1 MRRKSNGFFICIE
14 GKHRV
19 LRFFSLHQK
28 ESVCVEAS
36 IMQWSAINSTF
47 WPAQQTKGQEV
58 LFFLFVEYCFLNSG
72 RGRQLRK
79 QGQWISF
86 RLLGGAWG
94 LKDETGGRM
103 GEVNASTLL
112 SNRHGSLLTWLPCYW
127 PFGRWYPLRL
137 VDGGRVLWYEESGE
151 KKEEEDGQFCSLFFL
166 FTALMMRWMG
176 LLRAWGVCG
185 WQLVVRVGVDYLSF
199 YLMPDVVTRIE
210 QLKHVRLKGT
220 HSTWFFWAEDSSVC
234 VYNNWI

>member
-1 MRRKSNGFFICIE
+1 MLWRNKQLVEDWLWHGVFCFDCLCKKKKGLMEIHRDWNNLHDLNLNYMPRHIFSLLCLRKWEGKAMVFYLHRRKTQGFT
-14 GKHRV
+14 
-19 LRFFSLHQK
+19 LFSPLHQK

-58 LFFLFVEYCFLNSG
+58 LFFMFVEYCFLNSG

-112 SNRHGSLLTWLPCYW
+112 SNRHGSLLTRLPCYW

-151 KKEEEDGQFCSLFFL
+151 KKRKRKTGNVVLFF
-166 FTALMMRWMG
+166 
-176 LLRAWGVCG
+176 
-185 WQLVVRVGVDYLSF
+185 
-199 YLMPDVVTRIE
+199 
-210 QLKHVRLKGT
+210 
-220 HSTWFFWAEDSSVC
+220 
-234 VYNNWI
+234 

>member
-1 MRRKSNGFFICIE
+1 MGFFICIE

-19 LRFFSLHQK
+19 LRFFSPLHQK

-79 QGQWISF
+79 QGQWVSF

-112 SNRHGSLLTWLPCYW
+112 SNRHGSLLTWLPCY
-127 PFGRWYPLRL
+127 
-137 VDGGRVLWYEESGE
+137 
-151 KKEEEDGQFCSLFFL
+151 
-166 FTALMMRWMG
+166 
-176 LLRAWGVCG
+176 
-185 WQLVVRVGVDYLSF
+185 
-199 YLMPDVVTRIE
+199 
-210 QLKHVRLKGT
+210 
-220 HSTWFFWAEDSSVC
+220 
-234 VYNNWI
+234 

>member
-151 KKEEEDGQFCSLFFL
+151 KKEEEDGQFCFLFFYSQL
-166 FTALMMRWMG
+166 WWWGGWGCWGRGVSVDGSWWSESWSTTCLSILCLMW
-176 LLRAWGVCG
+176 
-185 WQLVVRVGVDYLSF
+185 
-199 YLMPDVVTRIE
+199 
-210 QLKHVRLKGT
+210 
-220 HSTWFFWAEDSSVC
+220 
-234 VYNNWI
+234 